1 MNKFTE
7 NLESSIT
14 KKRIWENEK
23 IREITDNYINEFK
36 FSGENRG
43 IPLLIVQGLVNNI
56 LCQNQ
61 TEKGNY
67 SIFGGRLLSL
77 LVYIPIR
84 LRGFTTT
91 KTRRMAFSITY
102 KYNDTFYINK
112 KEYLISMLKTPSI
125 SWVEME
131 RFSLDF

>member
-91 KTRRMAFSITY
+91 KTRRMAFSIPY

-112 KEYLISMLKTPSI
+112 KEHLISMLKTPSI
-125 SWVEME
+125 SWVEM
-131 RFSLDF
+131 

>member
-1 MNKFTE
+1 M
-7 NLESSIT
+7 
-14 KKRIWENEK
+14 
-23 IREITDNYINEFK
+23 
-36 FSGENRG
+36 
-43 IPLLIVQGLVNNI
+43 LIVQGLVNNI

-91 KTRRMAFSITY
+91 KTRRMAFSIPY

-112 KEYLISMLKTPSI
+112 KEHLISMLKTPSI
-125 SWVEME
+125 SWVEM
-131 RFSLDF
+131 